1 MSGRTRHDR
10 TLKMASTLVI
20 PEVQKSN
27 AVRRLES
34 YNDRVSVRSGK
45 SPEVVHK
52 RLEDASL
59 RAFQHV
65 KAIVTKVRIHNI
77 ETANRVHIHRVR
89 EESNRET
96 FRQQVLDNLEEH
108 AVRRVA
114 HLDHRVAHNRER
126 RTRYEKEVKSSLARK
141 RAMDLE
147 RAAAER
153 SRCEKADEQ
162 RQKVLLDVI
171 NRSHALQ
178 AKIRFPSPRNTEM
191 PPKDAEAASGLS
203 NAKSTAIST
212 DTAYS
217 PSAALLSQID
227 EQKRLANFDSFRA
240 WMQTP
245 ATIGLVDDVLVEHA
259 ARAQGAPHLVLDL
272 LSLYIHAEH
281 LLDPDADHDRIIR
294 RESTRF
300 VRKLRLA
307 LLAHATHHTT
317 IDERSSLES
326 PLPTSESTTKRSAMP
341 AAESLAASFE
351 RARRFHRAWS
361 SMDKPVTV
369 DVLLTLL
376 VALKAQQR
384 ERGASTAR
392 SNTDPD
398 AEPPEEVFE
407 QLRVLGG
414 AQAEAQGR
422 AFYEG
427 QWQHTSATSLEETVR
442 QIAQRAY
449 WDAVSAHVANG
460 RYDALWLVLR
470 ELQGAMKAL
479 CAHSERATDELDD
492 KFDPTWLEA
501 QVAHGALETAEV
513 QALMGYL
520 ASMIAS
526 WQAPADAAEAN
537 RWVTQLD
544 ASLRGSEGAPL
555 GDFIGRHLVGFV
567 REAIARV
574 GTIYQRLIAL
584 AAERDAEREPLA
596 AASSAQ

>member
-1 MSGRTRHDR
+1 
-10 TLKMASTLVI
+10 MASALSILI
-20 PEVQKSN
+20 PVHVRSPAQSSP

-34 YNDRVSVRSGK
+34 YNDRVSVRAGK
-45 SPEVVHK
+45 SPEVVRK

-65 KAIVTKVRIHNI
+65 KAIVSKVRVHNI
-77 ETANRVHIHRVR
+77 ETANRVYVHRVQ
-89 EESNRET
+89 EEKTRET

-114 HLDHRVAHNRER
+114 HLDRRVAHNRER
-126 RTRYEKEVKSSLARK
+126 RTKYEKEVKSSLARK
-141 RAMDLE
+141 RAKDLE
-147 RAAAER
+147 RAATER

-171 NRSHALQ
+171 NRSLALQ
-178 AKIRFPSPRNTEM
+178 AKIRFPSP
-191 PPKDAEAASGLS
+191 PKDADVASGQG
-203 NAKSTAIST
+203 NAKSTAGST
-212 DTAYS
+212 DTARS

-245 ATIGLVDDVLVEHA
+245 ATIGLVDDVLVEHGT
-259 ARAQGAPHLVLDL
+259 RAQGAPRLVLAL
-272 LSLYIHAEH
+272 LSLSVHAEH

-294 RESTRF
+294 REASRF

-307 LLAHATHHTT
+307 LLAHATHTT

-326 PLPTSESTTKRSAMP
+326 LLPTSESTTKRSAMQ
-341 AAESLAASFE
+341 AAESLASSFE

-369 DVLLTLL
+369 DVLLTSL
-376 VALKAQQR
+376 VTLKAQQR

-392 SNTDPD
+392 SNTDPGT
-398 AEPPEEVFE
+398 EPPEEVFE

-422 AFYEG
+422 AFYGG
-427 QWQHTSATSLEETVR
+427 QWQRTPATSLEETVR

-449 WDAVSAHVANG
+449 WDAVSAHVAAG

-470 ELQGAMKAL
+470 ELQAAMKAL

-501 QVAHGALETAEV
+501 QVTMGALETAEV

-537 RWVTQLD
+537 RWVTQFQ
-544 ASLRGSEGAPL
+544 ASLRGSEGANL
-555 GDFIGRHLVGFV
+555 VDFISRHLVGFI

-574 GTIYQRLIAL
+574 GTIYQRLLAL
-584 AAERDAEREPLA
+584 TAERDAEREPLA
-596 AASSAQ
+596 AASPAQ

>member
-1 MSGRTRHDR
+1 MDR
-10 TLKMASTLVI
+10 
-20 PEVQKSN
+20 
-27 AVRRLES
+27 
-34 YNDRVSVRSGK
+34 DW
-45 SPEVVHK
+45 
-52 RLEDASL
+52 
-59 RAFQHV
+59 
-65 KAIVTKVRIHNI
+65 
-77 ETANRVHIHRVR
+77 
-89 EESNRET
+89 
-96 FRQQVLDNLEEH
+96 
-108 AVRRVA
+108 
-114 HLDHRVAHNRER
+114 
-126 RTRYEKEVKSSLARK
+126 SSDVCSS
-141 RAMDLE
+141 DL
-147 RAAAER
+147 
-153 SRCEKADEQ
+153 
-162 RQKVLLDVI
+162 
-171 NRSHALQ
+171 
-178 AKIRFPSPRNTEM
+178 
-191 PPKDAEAASGLS
+191 
-203 NAKSTAIST
+203 
-212 DTAYS
+212 
-217 PSAALLSQID
+217 LLSQID

-259 ARAQGAPHLVLDL
+259 ARAQGAPHLVLAL
-272 LSLYIHAEH
+272 LSLSIHAEH

-398 AEPPEEVFE
+398 AEPPEEVYE

-422 AFYEG
+422 AFYGG

-449 WDAVSAHVANG
+449 WDAVSDHVANG

-479 CAHSERATDELDD
+479 GGCVMELDD
-492 KFDPTWLEA
+492 CAFPLLTKVLVCCCIRSLILQHPHITSHAPPDHPNRQARGGIRRRRLCVPCWRQA
-501 QVAHGALETAEV
+501 PRPRHGA
-513 QALMGYL
+513 Q
-520 ASMIAS
+520 
-526 WQAPADAAEAN
+526 
-537 RWVTQLD
+537 
-544 ASLRGSEGAPL
+544 
-555 GDFIGRHLVGFV
+555 
-567 REAIARV
+567 
-574 GTIYQRLIAL
+574 
-584 AAERDAEREPLA
+584 
-596 AASSAQ
+596 